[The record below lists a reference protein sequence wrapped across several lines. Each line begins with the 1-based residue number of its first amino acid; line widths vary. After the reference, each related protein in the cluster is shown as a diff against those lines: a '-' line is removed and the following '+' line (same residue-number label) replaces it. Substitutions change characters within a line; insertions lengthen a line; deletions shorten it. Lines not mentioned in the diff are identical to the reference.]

1 MKMTMKLLT
10 CAAALLAAV
19 TVTEAQT
26 TNAAPSPQ
34 NFATSII
41 QYFGTINTN
50 YQFQPFIIWTEGD
63 YQNQVNFANAVDVSY
78 DVYTTAAAYT
88 GGVSFALELG
98 MRNAGIAG
106 TIADGHGGLQL
117 AYNYYD
123 TRIEGYGDAV
133 YEDAFGGKVGG
144 EFGIRALKKATP
156 NTFFGLSLGFQ
167 VPTSGPSYPIVGV
180 LAGATF

>member
-1 MKMTMKLLT
+1 MKL
-10 CAAALLAAV
+10 ARIIAALSLLLTAV
-19 TVTEAQT
+19 TAKAQT
-26 TNAAPSPQ
+26 TIQPPPTPQ
-34 NFATSII
+34 NFATSVIG
-41 QYFGTINTN
+41 YFTTINTN
-50 YQFQPFIIWTEGD
+50 YTFTRFNLWTEGD
-63 YQNQVNFANAVDVSY
+63 YQNQVNFADAINVSF
-78 DVYTTAAAYT
+78 DVYCSSYT
-88 GGVSFALELG
+88 GGISIAPELG

-106 TIADGHGGLQL
+106 TIVDGHGGIQL

-123 TRIEGYGDAV
+123 TRLEGFGDAV

-156 NTFFGLSLGFQ
+156 NTFFGLSLAFQ